1 MSMLLDLLTQCID
14 GQITNS
20 QLLKQLNLSEGEI
33 TDYAQN
39 ILRKALRD
47 EDAEAVDAAILLVSR
62 LEADPSPLLSTLN
75 NVFMKNM
82 KMECIC

>member
-20 QLLKQLNLSEGEI
+20 QLLKQLNFSEGEI

-39 ILRKALRD
+39 VLRKALRD

-62 LEADPSPLLSTLN
+62 LEADPSPLLNTLN